1 MQEITRISSKGQVVI
16 PKGMREELDLKDGN
30 LIIINSQNNTLLL
43 KKIEIPKIKS
53 WEEATRPF
61 REATEKSKFTEENL
75 QKIILESKR
84 R

>member
-43 KKIEIPKIKS
+43 KKI
-53 WEEATRPF
+53 
-61 REATEKSKFTEENL
+61 
-75 QKIILESKR
+75 
-84 R
+84 